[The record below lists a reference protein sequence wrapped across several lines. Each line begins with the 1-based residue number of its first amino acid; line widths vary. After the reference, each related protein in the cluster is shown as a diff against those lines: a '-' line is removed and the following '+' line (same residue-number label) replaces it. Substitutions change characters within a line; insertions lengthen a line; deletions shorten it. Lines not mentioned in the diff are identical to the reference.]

1 MQEKRRRQLLAAV
14 CVLVFGGCVSYE
26 EQARQNAIREQ
37 QYQARLEGT
46 CQGFGFAR
54 GTPEF
59 SQCMLQ
65 LHQAEEQ
72 RRAAIGA
79 ALIGSGFLT
88 PKPQAPITVPYQ
100 PVTPPYQQ
108 PRQTNCY
115 TDRLGFTQCTTY

>member
-1 MQEKRRRQLLAAV
+1 MDKKRRGQLLLVA
-14 CVLVFGGCVSYE
+14 CVLALGGCMSYE
-26 EQARQNAIREQ
+26 EQARQDALREQ
-37 QYQARLEGT
+37 HYQARLADT

-79 ALIGSGFLT
+79 AVFR
-88 PKPQAPITVPYQ
+88 PQAPITVPYQ
-100 PVTPPYQQ
+100 PITPVYRQ

-115 TDRLGFTQCTTY
+115 TDSMGFTRCTTY

>member
-1 MQEKRRRQLLAAV
+1 MPSVSSNIRRDWQE
-14 CVLVFGGCVSYE
+14 
-26 EQARQNAIREQ
+26 N
-37 QYQARLEGT
+37 

-79 ALIGSGFLT
+79 ALIGSGALT
-88 PKPQAPITVPYQ
+88 PRPQAPIMTPYQ
-100 PVTPPYQQ
+100 PMTPAYQK

-115 TDRLGFTQCTTY
+115 TDSLGFTRCTTY